1 MERSRGRWFSEKG
14 DEGPVMESLFLQLLA
29 SVAGL
34 CVVWIA
40 QSMSKKFL
48 GPPRD
53 PKRRKALARRHF
65 DKAAQLL
72 EKSYSS
78 GGNLPEALSLAKEA
92 NTEADKAILLDPD
105 NVSFHV
111 LKSYALEQQGLLP
124 AAVES
129 LNTALTDDMAQGM
142 TPSELSDALTRRGS
156 LLLSSSKGRR
166 NVDAA
171 ISDLQKA
178 LQLTPNNTKILCKLG
193 LCYEKTKLYGDAERT
208 YERALVL
215 DFKSKDARAGLKR
228 LRP

>member
-1 MERSRGRWFSEKG
+1 MGSF
-14 DEGPVMESLFLQLLA
+14 FLQLIA

-53 PKRRKALARRHF
+53 PERRKALALRHF
-65 DKAAQLL
+65 NKAAQLL
-72 EKSYSS
+72 AKSHACT
-78 GGNLPEALSLAKEA
+78 GKTPEALSLAKEA
-92 NTEADKAILLDPD
+92 NTEADKAILVDPHD
-105 NVSFHV
+105 VSFHV

-124 AAVES
+124 AAIES
-129 LNTALTDDMAQGM
+129 LSMALSDEMAKGM
-142 TPSELSDALTRRGS
+142 TPSELSDAFMRRGS

-178 LQLTPNNTKILCKLG
+178 LQITPDNTKILCKLG
-193 LCYEKTKLYGDAERT
+193 LCYEKNKSFADAERT

-215 DFKSKDARAGLKR
+215 DFKSQDARAGLKR